1 VPLSPYILP
10 MITSTL
16 TSSKHKSSTLKPLD
30 MDTAIRAPQQYI
42 KTRVYTEEVADEA
55 TFLLAEWLSTPVV
68 QCSIAFPEIVVP
80 VVVLLRKMLKAA
92 KSVKGKGPGKEAAT
106 VRTLVERIEES
117 AKWID
122 AKRRGVQF
130 SPAQTDQVANWER
143 QLKVE
148 DSPLAKFVK
157 VQRKAREKRRTL
169 LDKVCVKAS

>member
-1 VPLSPYILP
+1 

-130 SPAQTDQVANWER
+130 SPAQTDQVASWER
-143 QLKVE
+143 QLKAE

-169 LDKVCVKAS
+169 LDKVCFKSS